1 MAKGITVPVTQ
12 TGLDKSIQNAVKQV
26 GGITVPVDIDSRS
39 FKNLSQPLGR
49 ITGLATE
56 FEKSIAASNARVI
69 AFGASVGIING
80 IQGAFAELLRTGI
93 EVQKIL
99 ADIAA
104 ISGQSGAELSKF
116 GDSIFDVAKNTSQSF
131 KVAAQAALE
140 FSRQGLSTDE
150 TIKRTNDALTLV
162 RFTTLNAAEAVD
174 VLTAAT
180 NSFSDSGITT
190 SEILNKLVAVDTKF
204 AVSAEDLANGLA
216 RAGSIAQEV
225 GVSFDELNA
234 AITITQERT
243 ARGGAVIGNA
253 LKTIF
258 TRLRSDETVNA
269 LRSIGVESLNAQ
281 GGLKG
286 AIPLLQEVATKI
298 ESLSGGERVQIL
310 EAIASK
316 YNINILSAL
325 LNDLNAANGKFAE
338 VVQIS
343 GAAQNQAYERQIE
356 LNKTLAAQ
364 INLTTVSVT
373 QLFNKLSEIGVTES
387 LTSILKFVNDLL
399 DGFNKLLDSETTGG
413 NIAKGLIKGISDVF
427 FTVGLPIIGAIFIKL
442 TKDIAQF
449 GVESLKTI
457 LGINQQVRERQA
469 LEQAVVNTL
478 IKDRDV
484 MASILALS
492 GNRAKQE
499 EYLLNVYNR
508 QISALE
514 RVQSI
519 ATSVAPALMQGG
531 LSATSGTVQRRAA
544 EGYLPAQE
552 AADVKRGVGGADKNA
567 KVVKIPNF
575 SFGGGKKGT
584 MYANTSEYIV
594 PNYNG
599 GDGTAIF
606 NKDMV
611 RKYGKPENAKK
622 INAATGYIPNFAD
635 GKYIYDS
642 DRLPADKN
650 ALLKKILASNVKK
663 NLILGPAGTG
673 KTTFA
678 AAGGTF
684 IAKPEDADKA
694 TEIDILSGAAR
705 TKDGGISA
713 NLESIISAVNVS
725 GGKVSYLYAGN
736 MEIIARRSGREEK
749 GAGEGD
755 LRSEKQIAGTKY
767 APLNQFDFIDKVKS
781 KAKNFGIV
789 KNAAN
794 GYIPNFAQ
802 KAQVQASEPQTEQ
815 SDSITIADARGRS
828 AMLVPDKKNEQ
839 VMEAYLNEPLSF
851 GFQTKDKGKKF
862 GIDYVKYH
870 TYGLNQE
877 AFQSEGLKKS
887 GDLTNIEAD
896 VQAFGL
902 DIAKKYSYEYAAE
915 YSKSL
920 GGPATGIQISDTDVR
935 KAFLASKGAVSGFSS
950 LGGGIFETAIRTG
963 VQGEINKDL
972 LKAQQ
977 AELGSGKLDFKVTD
991 IIKRLFGVNRGETD
1005 ADSKIEGNPKST
1017 GRAFADQIAANKL
1030 YSSTSKVNV
1039 KNAAAGYI
1047 PSFAKKEK
1055 TISALDT
1062 AAMLLPSEE
1071 EAKIVN
1077 KQSLRL
1083 GVIPSDEKSRE
1094 TADRVKFQ
1102 AYGLSEEGLKTRGIE
1117 NKNVPDILSNVKS
1130 AVSTV
1135 GARIVNKF
1143 NPLSERIN
1151 KDSFMPLFDD
1161 TEGAKGALSAVAGS
1175 VFEVA
1180 IQKVANPA
1188 QNKKASNDENVTFDV
1203 TSLTPD
1209 LKDLFG
1215 IKTPEKFADYK
1226 ISAATKGKFADQVIK
1241 NTAYKKIAA
1250 MGYIPN
1256 YAEKLSEM
1264 YDWDGT
1270 IIPRMSGKPEEYI
1283 QSLQKLEKKDLLP
1296 IGKDLAS
1303 SREKFDI
1310 ATARPIA
1317 FREPIKQ
1324 TAQRLGLNVE
1334 KIFPLGSMFENR
1346 RTMGVKGKPRKLYG
1360 PERKALFAEK
1370 TGRSIVDNQEDV
1382 LVALGSHGIDANLK
1396 NRGAFGFIPNFAE
1409 GLKQQD
1415 VLAPSG
1421 QFYDLDTADA
1431 FLAGSSVSL
1440 DPASTASKGLGKE
1453 LKKRILDSARRVY
1466 GPKAQIGISRLPGQR
1481 EAFTSAVLANPALA
1495 DDFIALQ
1502 KATTGG
1508 VGPTTNTPEALAKFN
1523 NPTPF
1528 DPTPW
1533 PAIRA
1538 TGGKARTVK
1547 KTGPMSLS
1555 AAFGFVPNFADPL
1568 KEAVDRE
1575 ISAGVSP
1582 SQVRV
1587 TRDDRLTTTR
1597 NPEGLAVIN
1606 TRDEPNGK
1614 VPSNRINEKN
1624 GKMAAR
1630 GFVPN
1635 FAKGDITKK
1644 RQGKSWQYFI
1654 EEDNGRL
1661 KSISIEEGQRLEGE
1675 SLTGAASKPVSGG
1688 SSSSTA
1694 NPPVDNKALESFNLG
1709 ILKTSALF
1717 GALQTATYVLE
1728 GTIKNSDSA
1737 ILKFSKSITEIGSKA
1752 TLGLTLGEG
1761 LKPVLSG
1768 IGENLSNS
1776 QTKWIKSLGGF
1787 TNSLSSAVPIVG
1799 AVVGGLTGLVSI
1811 LDEFTSRDK
1820 KKGEGQAAEFLKT
1833 TQGLNPE
1840 DQRREIEKK
1849 LVELNKKETEKTT
1862 ALSGY
1867 EERRRSLNLALSAG
1881 NMGGMGRGVGF
1892 TSAVSAQ
1899 TEVESAASAD
1909 LQNIQGQREALQKA
1923 LVDLAEQETQER
1935 RRQEGIERKAQD
1947 ELVKRIALTTQISA
1961 LNEANAKGEN
1971 AALELRAKRQ
1981 ADFIKNSIFLT
1992 ETAKQNLQDAEAL
2005 TQLDEKR
2012 DDLRKSILLN
2022 TVKEISQGKLTDV
2035 DKQKLDSLRKRL
2047 EAGENIIDIQAE
2059 LNALDIKGNSEA
2071 TVKIKNALSEFR
2083 IKDGQLVTEKAIT
2096 AEKQAANKQAKIALD
2111 IEKLRLNYLEQSFKN
2126 QKELEDITITG
2137 RRTIEEATAR
2147 TPIAQLENQIATQP
2161 YATREQEAQLIK
2173 LRAEFAKLSAQRK
2186 IDNDFADTQRKGFE
2200 ELRASI
2206 ISNVKAA
2213 SELGKEFIDE
2223 REESLRSAK
2232 NTSDLI
2238 ATLEELRKVRSNL
2251 LLEKE
2256 ANLGFTTEEDNKKLK
2271 ETESAINL
2279 SEGALKKYNSTVDQA
2294 KVLLAEY
2301 NKQQQRQIEFQT
2313 KLAQLKAES
2322 PAKAGIFAA
2331 FNEIEQQA
2339 YNFQETFAKNTT
2351 LAFRDGLTDALDAAI
2366 SKSDDLNAALQNVAI
2381 GFLKTMQQQFLKN
2394 AADNAMLALKQA
2406 FPKLNVKLPTGLAL
2420 PESKPATPVVSGATQ
2435 TYTAPVLKN
2444 SSIVGSTSS
2453 LPEFNYSL
2461 KDKTYLSQDNI
2472 APADYPFN
2480 KKPFELSKEIKA
2492 VAVNAATF
2500 DAKLFQASTFNTS
2513 GAITASGLTSGQIT
2527 ASGLNSGPIVGSTLS
2542 LGGAITGTALALSTI
2557 TASALIVNGPI
2568 TGAGGVT
2575 GTGIGGGA
2583 ATGGT
2588 TGNVVNSAVKNYFES
2603 SDFGEASVSPQEI
2616 GKALTEQQRL
2626 DKSLREFFGEMDSQQ
2641 AQVRKA
2647 EQALALNVAR
2657 SPSAESFNI
2666 APEVRARIADQNIQ
2680 LREALRPDAISQMS
2694 QAGAPAQL
2702 ATRSAVPA
2710 SVIIQAPPMQ
2720 DRIGAQEIQPDRSGS
2735 KVRLGEQGP
2744 VSSFFAAFK
2753 RMFGFNTGGFVKGYA
2768 GGGLVTGGSGYKDDV
2783 PAMLSNGEYVIRK
2796 SSVEKYGAKNLAKL
2810 NSGQEPPKFAMGGYV
2825 PRFAAGGDIFLPG
2838 VRGGTAISG
2847 YKDLTRFA
2855 NQVTTSGST
2864 DVMKGSGSSAFINL
2878 EDQSMRL
2885 SRFALLNEDD
2895 IANQEIRSAQ
2905 QQGLDLI
2912 TQREKYRT
2920 EQRKAFQRQ
2929 LKQTVISAALNAGLG
2944 ALRTPSPTSFSGQG
2958 IGSQLYSQSIMA
2970 PGTSPL
2976 SAGPSFSSSS
2986 GPASFGSYTALMPRA
3001 PFKAY
3006 GGSISKYA
3014 DGGPVDKIPALLMDG
3029 EYVMSNK
3036 AVKKHGKQ
3044 FFDSLNQG
3052 RAPRFANG
3060 GEVGTGSEM
3069 LGEKFD
3075 NLSNKLETK
3084 GSSEVNITVNVTN
3097 SGSSE
3102 TKTQGES
3109 NQGGIDYKKM
3119 SEKIKAVV
3127 LETINE
3133 EKRLGGSL
3141 RPRN

>member
-12 TGLDKSIQNAVKQV
+12 TGLSQSIQNAVKQV
-26 GGITVPVDIDSRS
+26 GGINVPVDIDSRS

-80 IQGAFAELLRTGI
+80 IQGAFAELLRTGV

-150 TIKRTNDALTLV
+150 TIRRTNDALTLV

-298 ESLSGGERVQIL
+298 ESLSGGERVQVL

-338 VVQIS
+338 VVEIS
-343 GAAQNQAYERQIE
+343 GSAQNQAYERQIE

-373 QLFNKLSEIGVTES
+373 QLFNKLAEIGVTES

-519 ATSVAPALMQGG
+519 ATSVAPALVQGG
-531 LSATSGTVQRRAA
+531 LSATSGTVKRRAA
-544 EGYLPAQE
+544 DGYLPAQE

-678 AAGGTF
+678 ASGGTF
-684 IAKPEDADKA
+684 ITKPEDADKA

-789 KNAAN
+789 KNAAT

-802 KAQVQASEPQTEQ
+802 KAQSQASEAQAEQ
-815 SDSITIADARGRS
+815 RDSITIADARGRS
-828 AMLVPDKKNEQ
+828 AMLVPDKKNERI
-839 VMEAYLNEPLSF
+839 MEAHLNKPLSF
-851 GFQTKDKGKKF
+851 GFQTKDKGKKL
-862 GIDYVKYH
+862 GVDYVKYH

-920 GGPATGIQISDTDVR
+920 GGPATGIQISDADV
-935 KAFLASKGAVSGFSS
+935 KNAFLASKGAVSGFSS

-1017 GRAFADQIAANKL
+1017 GRAFADQIAANNL
-1030 YSSTSKVNV
+1030 YSSTSKVAIQ
-1039 KNAAAGYI
+1039 NAAAGYI
-1047 PSFAKKEK
+1047 PSFVKKEK
-1055 TISALDT
+1055 TVSGLGRAT
-1062 AAMLLPSEE
+1062 MLLPSEE
-1071 EAKIVN
+1071 DAQKVN
-1077 KQSLRL
+1077 EQSLNL
-1083 GVIPSDEKSRE
+1083 GVVPTEEKSRK
-1094 TADRVKFQ
+1094 TADRVKFR
-1102 AYGLSEEGLKTRGIE
+1102 AYGLSEKGLKKRKI
-1117 NKNVPDILSNVKS
+1117 NNVPKVFDIVKDAIS
-1130 AVSTV
+1130 KT
-1135 GARIVNKF
+1135 GAEIVNAF
-1143 NPLSERIN
+1143 DPLSEKIDE
-1151 KDSFMPLFDD
+1151 KSFYELYKP
-1161 TEGAKGALSAVAGS
+1161 TEGAKGSLSAVAGS

-1226 ISAATKGKFADQVIK
+1226 ISAATKGKFADQIIK

-1250 MGYIPN
+1250 MGYVPN

-1270 IIPRMSGKPEEYI
+1270 IIPKISGKSEEYI
-1283 QSLQKLEKKDLLP
+1283 QSLQKLQTTDLLP
-1296 IGKDLAS
+1296 IGKELVAS
-1303 SREKFDI
+1303 KAEFDI
-1310 ATARPIA
+1310 ATIRPIQ
-1317 FREPIKQ
+1317 FKDPIRQ
-1324 TAQRLGLNVE
+1324 TAQRLGLKVD
-1334 KIFPLGSMFENR
+1334 KVFPVGSMFDSR
-1346 RTMGVKGKPRKLYG
+1346 RTQGKRGERKLYG
-1360 PERKALFAEK
+1360 PERKLLLAEG
-1370 TGRSIVDNQEDV
+1370 TGRNIVDDEEAN
-1382 LVALGSHGIDANLK
+1382 LAALGSRGINANLR
-1396 NRGAFGFIPNFAE
+1396 NRGAFGFIPNFASQNAIDAMRRIVSDPAAPQGE
-1409 GLKQQD
+1409 KDAASLKLSQLTKVSSLNNPRVAAQKTAKTKLPITQED
-1415 VLAPSG
+1415 KDYLNQNKEKIVAGMGRSFGMLFNLDALEMG
-1421 QFYDLDTADA
+1421 DL
-1431 FLAGSSVSL
+1431 GYVKRL
-1440 DPASTASKGLGKE
+1440 DPIVA
-1453 LKKRILDSARRVY
+1453 KKLSEIAQKQGGRDSIRSLV
-1466 GPKAQIGISRLPGQR
+1466 
-1481 EAFTSAVLANPALA
+1481 
-1495 DDFIALQ
+1495 DF
-1502 KATTGG
+1502 G
-1508 VGPTTNTPEALAKFN
+1508 
-1523 NPTPF
+1523 
-1528 DPTPW
+1528 
-1533 PAIRA
+1533 
-1538 TGGKARTVK
+1538 
-1547 KTGPMSLS
+1547 S
-1555 AAFGFVPNFADPL
+1555 AAKGYIPNFADPL
-1568 KEAVDRE
+1568 KEAVNRE
-1575 ISAGVSP
+1575 IAAGINP

-1587 TRDDRLTTTR
+1587 TRDDRLMTTR
-1597 NPEGLAVIN
+1597 NPEGIAVIN
-1606 TRDEPNGK
+1606 TKDEPNGK

-1624 GKMAAR
+1624 GRKAAAAKA
-1630 GFVPN
+1630 FIPN
-1635 FAKGDITKK
+1635 FADPASGKITAGLEKGPEVKSDEFRAFTREVDKIARTFAEANKSVEELNAAFPKLKEDIANSANKFK
-1644 RQGKSWQYFI
+1644 I
-1654 EEDNGRL
+1654 
-1661 KSISIEEGQRLEGE
+1661 GQKTQDELI
-1675 SLTGAASKPVSGG
+1675 AASEKLKERTIQALSRPIGPVSVGT
-1688 SSSSTA
+1688 SSG
-1694 NPPVDNKALESFNLG
+1694 P
-1709 ILKTSALF
+1709 
-1717 GALQTATYVLE
+1717 
-1728 GTIKNSDSA
+1728 
-1737 ILKFSKSITEIGSKA
+1737 
-1752 TLGLTLGEG
+1752 TLGPG
-1761 LKPVLSG
+1761 V
-1768 IGENLSNS
+1768 
-1776 QTKWIKSLGGF
+1776 
-1787 TNSLSSAVPIVG
+1787 VPG
-1799 AVVGGLTGLVSI
+1799 T
-1811 LDEFTSRDK
+1811 
-1820 KKGEGQAAEFLKT
+1820 
-1833 TQGLNPE
+1833 
-1840 DQRREIEKK
+1840 
-1849 LVELNKKETEKTT
+1849 
-1862 ALSGY
+1862 
-1867 EERRRSLNLALSAG
+1867 
-1881 NMGGMGRGVGF
+1881 
-1892 TSAVSAQ
+1892 
-1899 TEVESAASAD
+1899 SAASAPAVTAASPAIANTIIGGIVTGAKNAAGTITTAVAAGLAAAKGAITPPADPKTTTGNAASGDDNKDKQEKKQALTLEKTFYAFSGLTLAANSLQQAFGNSESAVAKLAVGLANVAQSASQGALLGQSFGD
-1909 LQNIQGQREALQKA
+1909 LAKGLTEGKTGLLGTLGKVAGFAGPVGAAIGVVTGLVTEARTEAQERKNKIETDTRTRAQKSEEEDLAKLTEGKTPEESRKLVLTRIRELEAERRKQSDFARSEFLLEPTTAPGAKFRQALVDGAMPDEATDEVTRKRQKQQEEFAKFQESIKNLPEIDQERALSERYAQKQKEEEQKALLLLEIEEKRTAAARKLREITQGQRTATDAEKKA
-1923 LVDLAEQETQER
+1923 AN
-1935 RRQEGIERKAQD
+1935 
-1947 ELVKRIALTTQISA
+1947 ELIKRVALTTQIAA
-1961 LNEANAKGEN
+1961 LNEANARGEN

-1981 ADFIKNSIFLT
+1981 SDFIKNSIFLT
-1992 ETAKQNLQDAEAL
+1992 EAQKQNLQDVEAL

-2012 DDLRKSILLN
+2012 DDLKKSILLN
-2022 TVKEISQGKLTDV
+2022 TVKELSQAGLATADQ
-2035 DKQKLDSLRKRL
+2035 QKLDVLRKRL
-2047 EAGENIIDIQAE
+2047 EAGEKITDIEKE
-2059 LNALDIKGNSEA
+2059 LNALGIQGNSEA
-2071 TVKIKNALSEFR
+2071 GIKIKNALSEFR
-2083 IKDGQLVTEKAIT
+2083 IKDGQLVVEKNITTER
-2096 AEKQAANKQAKIALD
+2096 QAANKEAKTALD
-2111 IEKLRLNYLEQSFKN
+2111 IEKLRLSYLEDSFKN
-2126 QKELEDITITG
+2126 QKDLEDIRITG
-2137 RRTIEEATAR
+2137 GRALEEARAR
-2147 TPIAQLENQIATQP
+2147 TPVAQLENQIATQP
-2161 YATREQEAQLIK
+2161 YATREQEAQLAK

-2186 IDNDFADTQRKGFE
+2186 IDNDFADVQRNSFE
-2200 ELRASI
+2200 ELRGSI
-2206 ISNVKAA
+2206 ISNVKGA
-2213 SELGKEFIDE
+2213 SSLGKEFIDA
-2223 REESLRSAK
+2223 SAK
-2232 NTSDLI
+2232 ALRNAGSVSK
-2238 ATLEELRKVRSNL
+2238 LEETLQKLKDARNALFIRQNLSLDFGQDIFSKEDSAQLAEIENAIERSQDALAKYNL
-2251 LLEKE
+2251 TVEQAKILLE
-2256 ANLGFTTEEDNKKLK
+2256 
-2271 ETESAINL
+2271 
-2279 SEGALKKYNSTVDQA
+2279 
-2294 KVLLAEY
+2294 EY

-2313 KLAQLKAES
+2313 KLAQLRAES
-2322 PAKAGIFAA
+2322 PAKAGMFAA
-2331 FNEIEQQA
+2331 FNEIEQESE
-2339 YNFQETFAKNTT
+2339 NFQETFAKNTT
-2351 LAFRDGLTDALDAAI
+2351 LAFRDGMRDALGAAI
-2366 SKSDDLNAALQNVAI
+2366 SQTDDLGAALQNVAMN
-2381 GFLKTMQQQFLKN
+2381 FLKTMQNAFLQQASN
-2394 AADNAMLALKQA
+2394 QAMIGLQNA
-2406 FPKLNVKLPTGLAL
+2406 FPTVFPKG
-2420 PESKPATPVVSGATQ
+2420 
-2435 TYTAPVLKN
+2435 
-2444 SSIVGSTSS
+2444 
-2453 LPEFNYSL
+2453 
-2461 KDKTYLSQDNI
+2461 
-2472 APADYPFN
+2472 
-2480 KKPFELSKEIKA
+2480 
-2492 VAVNAATF
+2492 
-2500 DAKLFQASTFNTS
+2500 
-2513 GAITASGLTSGQIT
+2513 
-2527 ASGLNSGPIVGSTLS
+2527 
-2542 LGGAITGTALALSTI
+2542 
-2557 TASALIVNGPI
+2557 
-2568 TGAGGVT
+2568 
-2575 GTGIGGGA
+2575 
-2583 ATGGT
+2583 
-2588 TGNVVNSAVKNYFES
+2588 
-2603 SDFGEASVSPQEI
+2603 
-2616 GKALTEQQRL
+2616 
-2626 DKSLREFFGEMDSQQ
+2626 
-2641 AQVRKA
+2641 
-2647 EQALALNVAR
+2647 
-2657 SPSAESFNI
+2657 
-2666 APEVRARIADQNIQ
+2666 
-2680 LREALRPDAISQMS
+2680 
-2694 QAGAPAQL
+2694 PAQ
-2702 ATRSAVPA
+2702 
-2710 SVIIQAPPMQ
+2710 
-2720 DRIGAQEIQPDRSGS
+2720 GA
-2735 KVRLGEQGP
+2735 
-2744 VSSFFAAFK
+2744 
-2753 RMFGFNTGGFVKGYA
+2753 TGGFVSGGKIIKGYA
-2768 GGGLVTGGSGYKDDV
+2768 TGGLVTGGSGYKDDV
-2783 PAMLSNGEYVIRK
+2783 PAMLSQGEYVIRK
-2796 SSVEKYGAKNLAKL
+2796 SSVEKYGAANLEKM
-2810 NSGQEPPKFAMGGYV
+2810 NSGGM

-2838 VRGGTAISG
+2838 TRGQTAISG

-2864 DVMKGSGSSAFINL
+2864 DVMRGTQSSAFVNL

-2885 SRFALLNEDD
+2885 SRFALLNEND

-2920 EQRKAFQRQ
+2920 QQRKAFQKQ
-2929 LKQTVISAALNAGLG
+2929 LKQTVISAAINAGLG
-2944 ALRTPSPTSFSGQG
+2944 AMR
-2958 IGSQLYSQSIMA
+2958 
-2970 PGTSPL
+2970 
-2976 SAGPSFSSSS
+2976 GPSVPYSSTQAGMLEAGAPNALAVRS
-2986 GPASFGSYTALMPRA
+2986 GL
-3001 PFKAY
+3001 AY
-3006 GGSISKYA
+3006 GGMIKRYA
-3014 DGGPVDKIPALLMDG
+3014 SGGPVDKIPALLMDG

-3036 AVKKHGKQ
+3036 ATKKYGKQ
-3044 FFDSLNQG
+3044 FFDSINQG
-3052 RAPRFANG
+3052 RTPRFANG
-3060 GEVGTGSEM
+3060 GEVGAGGEM

-3075 NLSNKLETK
+3075 NLSNKLETR

-3102 TKTQGES
+3102 TKAQGES
-3109 NQGGIDYKKM
+3109 NQGGVDYKKM